1 MFRKGSSLFGYCR
14 FEERTLGTLTN
25 ASGPSDIPTSYVI
38 ATYRERCVM
47 ILQMSHFFSPL
58 TVACLLALLSSSCTG
73 VPDNYAEAIINEVV
87 DRNESIV
94 ATGYAVISIQK
105 SSNPA
110 QQRILSIRA
119 SKLDA
124 YRTLLE
130 QVYGQYL
137 DANTTIA
144 ELIVKNDTFKARV
157 QGVIYDARLV
167 SISPVGNDTY
177 ETTLSLDKSVV
188 DDLRKLYLK
197 SMSRQTMS
205 SRATARPAAT

>member
-1 MFRKGSSLFGYCR
+1 MKSNTTKICLRVKVAFL
-14 FEERTLGTLTN
+14 LGVVL
-25 ASGPSDIPTSYVI
+25 SGCSN
-38 ATYRERCVM
+38 
-47 ILQMSHFFSPL
+47 
-58 TVACLLALLSSSCTG
+58 LSE
-73 VPDNYAEAIINEVV
+73 NYAAAVVDEVV

-144 ELIVKNDTFKARV
+144 ELVVKNDTFKARV

-197 SMSRQTMS
+197 SMARQNLSQSRFKHS
-205 SRATARPAAT
+205 SVI